1 MKEPFKLFDYLNR
14 AKLPQ
19 RDRFILYLLGMIVLI
34 INSLTGLVLVKELPS
49 LLEWV
54 LTEIFKLL

>member
-1 MKEPFKLFDYLNR
+1 MKEPFTLFDFLNR
-14 AKLPQ
+14 AKLPP
-19 RDRFILYLLGMIVLI
+19 RDRFVLYLLGMIVLI